1 MTQPRTPQTQRVA
14 RSIVRPIA
22 SPKGSVLIGDVVI
35 PLADYDVTDPNA
47 VATTRYESTCA
58 VLQERAAM
66 D

>member
-1 MTQPRTPQTQRVA
+1 MTQPRTPHTQRVA
-14 RSIVRPIA
+14 RSIVRPIH
-22 SPKGSVLIGDVVI
+22 SPEGSVLIGSLVI
-35 PLADYDVTDPNA
+35 PLADYEVTDLNA